1 MKVYASLN
9 INPAAEPTL
18 SQGSKGGAV
27 TELQEALVNA
37 GYNPNG
43 VDGSFG
49 PGTHAAVV
57 AFQRAH
63 GLTADGVVGPNTW
76 RALAAANNGASAPAP
91 APVASSSGEPLL
103 REGASGAA
111 VTKLQQELTADGF
124 STGGV
129 DGSFGAKT
137 LSAVEAFQRAHGLS
151 ADGVVGAQTWG
162 ALDGAH
168 GSAPAPTPTNTSSG
182 GEPTL
187 HSGSSGAAVSTMQQL
202 LTNAGYSTGGVD
214 GSFGQKTLAA
224 LLSFQHAHGLSADG
238 VCGPNTWAAL
248 KGAHSSTGTTPSP
261 APSGGSHATI
271 QQGAKGSEVT
281 ELQQLLNKY
290 GFSCSVDGNFG
301 PGTAAEV
308 RAYQSSR
315 GLGADGVVGPA
326 TWSAL
331 LSGAG
336 AVQGPSN
343 PGASGDLR
351 QRILAVAEGEIGTL
365 EYGDTNNGPCA
376 KYPGYFG
383 RGPESWCADFASW
396 VLTHAGYPYNDAWC
410 PGIVS
415 NAKSNGTWTHSPQPG
430 DLVLFDWNGD
440 GVADHVGIVK
450 SVNGDGSIQTIE
462 GNSDKPG
469 TSQSGVWEHTRYPS
483 TIMGYVNV

>member
-1 MKVYASLN
+1 MKVYASLT
-9 INPAAEPTL
+9 INAASEPQL
-18 SQGSKGGAV
+18 SQGSKGAAV
-27 TELQEALVNA
+27 TQLQEALVNA
-37 GYNPNG
+37 GFNPNG
-43 VDGSFG
+43 VDGNFG
-49 PGTHAAVV
+49 PGTRAAVI
-57 AFQRAH
+57 AFQKAH
-63 GLTADGVVGPNTW
+63 GLTADGIVGATTW
-76 RALAAANNGASAPAP
+76 RAVAAANNGASAPAP
-91 APVASSSGEPLL
+91 APATASSGEPTL

-137 LSAVEAFQRAHGLS
+137 LAAVESFQRAHGLGV
-151 ADGVVGAQTWG
+151 DGIVGGQTWG

-168 GSAPAPTPTNTSSG
+168 ATTPSPAPTSSG
-182 GEPTL
+182 SEPTL
-187 HSGSSGAAVSTMQQL
+187 HSGSSGAPVSTMQQL
-202 LTNAGYSTGGVD
+202 LTNAGYSTGGID
-214 GSFGQKTLAA
+214 GQFGQKTLAA

-238 VCGPNTWAAL
+238 ICGPATWAAL
-248 KGAHSSTGTTPSP
+248 EGAHSSTGTTPTP
-261 APSGGSHATI
+261 APSSGSHATI

-290 GFSCSVDGNFG
+290 GFNCSVDGNFG
-301 PGTAAEV
+301 PNTAAEV

-315 GLGADGVVGPA
+315 GLGVDGVVGPA
-326 TWSAL
+326 TWNAL

-336 AVQGPSN
+336 AVQGTT
-343 PGASGDLR
+343 GTAASGDLR
-351 QRILAVAEGEIGTL
+351 QRILQVAEGEIGTL
-365 EYGDTNNGPCA
+365 EYGDTNTGPCT

-383 RGPESWCADFASW
+383 RGAESWCADFASW
-396 VLTHAGYPYNDAWC
+396 VLTHAGYSFNNPWC

-415 NAKSNGTWTHSPQPG
+415 NARANGTWTHSPQAG
-430 DLVLFDWNGD
+430 DLVLFDWDGD

-450 SVNGDGSIQTIE
+450 SVNGDGSIETIE